1 MAEDLSNRHRLS
13 ARLDQRLTQKLVL
26 TPQMRQS
33 LEMLQMNVLEL
44 QQKILAELTE
54 NPLLEEVSDLEEA
67 PEEDTAPINDPE
79 DEALDEVMSLLL
91 KRKLDYGPEEDEFRA
106 PVIEHWRAD
115 SDIVDPAVYERIL
128 FKRENLADH
137 LMGQLHVARLSAD
150 DFKVAERITGNI
162 DSDGF
167 LRASLKLIAKN
178 AEVDVE
184 KVRQILRLIQE
195 FDPPGVGAKD
205 LKECLKIQ
213 LRSLF
218 AEREVLPNTAPLP
231 KRLWVLAQKAIDDHF
246 DFLVAHKHAELR
258 KALRISDSTLKSIVS
273 LIETLEPRPGSAF
286 DVERGIPIV
295 PDVYVVKRD
304 SRFVPILNEQK
315 LPRLRIVRNYQKN
328 FEVDQLGPKER
339 EFIRQRS
346 SRANW
351 VVQNIARWKRTL
363 LRVAEVIVDYESEF
377 FEKGTLFLKP
387 LKLMDVAERLDL
399 HETTVGRTVSNKF
412 IDTPRG
418 VFEMKYF
425 FHRGLDTFTGATV
438 SSITVKHL
446 VKELVTKEPPDSPY
460 NDQQIVD
467 MLAERRIKISR
478 RAIVKYRESLGILPS
493 HLRKRQNEA

>member
-44 QQKILAELTE
+44 EQKILAELTE
-54 NPLLEEVSDLEEA
+54 NPLLEEVSDLEKS
-67 PEEDTAPINDPE
+67 PEEDATPTTDPE
-79 DEALDEVMSLLL
+79 DESLDEVMSLLL
-91 KRKLDYGPEEDEFRA
+91 KRKSDDGPDEDEFRV
-106 PVIEHWRAD
+106 PVIERWRGD

-137 LMGQLHVARLSAD
+137 LMDQLHLDRLSAD
-150 DFKVAERITGNI
+150 DFKIAERIIGNI

-167 LRASLKLIAKN
+167 LRVPLKLIAGN
-178 AEVDVE
+178 AKVDVE

-205 LKECLKIQ
+205 LRECLKIQ
-213 LRSLF
+213 LRNLF
-218 AEREVLPNTAPLP
+218 AEHEVLSDTAPFS
-231 KRLWVLAQKAIDDHF
+231 KRLWALVQKAIDAHF
-246 DFLVAHKHAELR
+246 GLLVGHKYAELR

-286 DVERGIPIV
+286 DLESGIPVV
-295 PDVYVVKRD
+295 PDVYVVKHG

-315 LPRLRIVRNYQKN
+315 LPRLRIVRNYQ
-328 FEVDQLGPKER
+328 ESLGVDHLGPKER
-339 EFIRQRS
+339 EFIRQRA

-351 VVQNIARWKRTL
+351 VVKNIAQWKRTL

-418 VFEMKYF
+418 MFEMKFF

-438 SSITVKHL
+438 SSVTVKQL

-460 NDQQIVD
+460 NDQQIAD

-493 HLRKRQNEA
+493 HLRKRQKEV